1 MTQDPI
7 TPKTKN
13 QMGKI
18 KDVLGRIG
26 RYKYA
31 ITIAVFL
38 VIICFLDQNNL
49 MLRLGHRQQKA
60 ALLHEIEYYEAVR
73 DSSIERLR
81 MLERDSGNMERI
93 AREKY
98 GMHLPDEEVFVIQ

>member
-1 MTQDPI
+1 MQ
-7 TPKTKN
+7 
-13 QMGKI
+13 
-18 KDVLGRIG
+18 
-26 RYKYA
+26 
-31 ITIAVFL
+31 
-38 VIICFLDQNNL
+38 LDQNNL

-60 ALLHEIEYYEAVR
+60 ALLKEIEYYEGVR

-81 MLERDSGNMERI
+81 MLEVDSGNLERI